1 MHQVGERVHRLAQ
14 HTAPTL
20 QGCGH
25 GRAHADI
32 IPGLAG
38 LHGRA
43 GRLLRQL
50 IPVEECAHTAQSG
63 TEYRARTGT
72 DRRAD
77 DGNHRTDGAADSRTH
92 RSTAE
97 SAGTS

>member
-38 LHGRA
+38 LHGGA

-50 IPVEECAHTAQSG
+50 IPVEECAHTTQSG

-72 DRRAD
+72 DRRAN